1 MEFDRSFYER
11 LEELMNPDGIGLGY
25 EEAFEKALQELKDGP
40 SDLATGGRVGM
51 QLGGIPLKLVQNL
64 PPLEEIPI
72 TTPETPASTTS
83 YEDILAGIQA
93 NYPTDAQQTMT
104 RPGPQGEALQSVFG
118 PVLAQFL
125 GRPISPTGG
134 TNVFGQQFGSFL
146 PQQQAQNV
154 LQQQQIQQ
162 ALNQAGL
169 GAAQFDPTTGG
180 LTGVTGTGT
189 GVAGFQPFLDQAT
202 ATADRASQEALAGQ
216 DAGLQQLQNA
226 ATQANLAGLAAIAG
240 QDAGARGVG
249 AAQDIADRI
258 ETAAIAGQ
266 DRAQPFLDRA
276 EQLSLP
282 KSFEDFMSPYQEQV
296 IDTTRQE
303 LERQLQAQQAQLGA
317 GAGAAFG
324 GGRFGLAQGELA
336 ATGARGIAQTLA
348 GLRQTGFEQARQAAA
363 NALQQQLQ
371 LGQAA
376 QGQAGQNLG
385 LLGQAL
391 QSQIAGA
398 GAAQGQAGQNV
409 NLLGAAGGQ
418 QIQTGTAM
426 GQQAGQDV
434 GLLGQATGIQTG
446 LASLQP
452 QLAAQNIGMLG
463 QLGTQQ
469 QAIGQAGL
477 DTLAQGQ
484 QMIATMPMQQLGF
497 FGSQLPVFTGGT
509 VYQQAAAPGP
519 GPSPLS
525 QVLGG
530 IAGIGGTAL
539 SLGSLF
545 R

>member
-1 MEFDRSFYER
+1 MAT
-11 LEELMNPDGIGLGY
+11 Y
-25 EEAFEKALQELKDGP
+25 EE
-40 SDLATGGRVGM
+40 
-51 QLGGIPLKLVQNL
+51 
-64 PPLEEIPI
+64 
-72 TTPETPASTTS
+72 
-83 YEDILAGIQA
+83 ILAGIQA
-93 NYPTDAQQTMT
+93 SYPTDAQQTMT

-134 TNVFGQQFGSFL
+134 TTVFGQQFGSFL

-154 LQQQQIQQ
+154 LQQQQIQA
-162 ALNQAGL
+162 ALSQAGL
-169 GAAQFDPTTGG
+169 GTAQFDPTTGG
-180 LTGVTGTGT
+180 ITGVTGTGT

-202 ATADRASQEALAGQ
+202 TTADLASQEAVAGQ

-226 ATQANLAGLAAIAG
+226 AAQANLAGLAAIAG
-240 QDAGARGVG
+240 QDVGAGGIS

-258 ETAAIAGQ
+258 EAQAVAGQ

-276 EQLSLP
+276 AQLASP
-282 KSFEDFMSPYQEQV
+282 QAFQDFLSPYQQEV

-317 GAGAAFG
+317 SAGAAFG
-324 GGRFGLAQGELA
+324 GGRFGIAEGELA

-348 GLRQTGFEQARQAAA
+348 GLRQTGFEQARQAQA

-391 QSQIAGA
+391 QGQIAGA
-398 GAAQGQAGQNV
+398 GAAQAQAGQNV
-409 NLLGAAGGQ
+409 NLFGAAGGQ

-434 GLLGQATGIQTG
+434 GLLGQATSVQSG
-446 LASLQP
+446 LAALQP
-452 QLAAQNIGMLG
+452 TLAGQTIGTLG
-463 QLGTQQ
+463 QLGTQH

-477 DTLAQGQ
+477 DTITQGQ

-509 VYQQAAAPGP
+509 VYQQPGPVGP

>member
-1 MEFDRSFYER
+1 MSPRIFMDLVEALMEKGYSYDDAGPLASSLMSDPSSIVDIPDFIGPPRS
-11 LEELMNPDGIGLGY
+11 D
-25 EEAFEKALQELKDGP
+25 
-40 SDLATGGRVGM
+40 DLSMQAEGGRVGL
-51 QLGGIPLKLVQNL
+51 QEGGLGNINLDGVQV
-64 PPLEEIPI
+64 
-72 TTPETPASTTS
+72 TPQN
-83 YEDILAGIQA
+83 YEDILANIQA
-93 NYPTDAQQTMT
+93 SYPTDAQQTMT
-104 RPGPQGEALQSVFG
+104 RPGPQGEALQSIFG
-118 PVLAQFL
+118 PTLAQFL

-134 TNVFGQQFGSFL
+134 TTVFGQQFGSFL

-154 LQQQQIQQ
+154 LQQQQIQA
-162 ALNQAGL
+162 ALSQAGL
-169 GAAQFDPTTGG
+169 GTAQFDPTTGG
-180 LTGVTGTGT
+180 ITGVTGTGT

-202 ATADRASQEALAGQ
+202 TTADRASQEALAGQ

-226 ATQANLAGLAAIAG
+226 AAQANLAGLAAIAG
-240 QDAGARGVG
+240 QDVGAGGIS

-258 ETAAIAGQ
+258 EAQAVAGQ

-276 EQLSLP
+276 AQLASP
-282 KSFEDFMSPYQEQV
+282 QAFQDFLSPYQQEV

-317 GAGAAFG
+317 SAGAAFG
-324 GGRFGLAQGELA
+324 GGRFGIAEGELA

-348 GLRQTGFEQARQAAA
+348 GLRQTGFEQARQAQA

-371 LGQAA
+371 LGQAL
-376 QGQAGQNLG
+376 QG
-385 LLGQAL
+385 
-391 QSQIAGA
+391 QIAGA
-398 GAAQGQAGQNV
+398 GAAQAQAGQNV
-409 NLLGAAGGQ
+409 NLFGAAGGQ

-434 GLLGQATGIQTG
+434 GLLGQATSVQSG
-446 LASLQP
+446 LAALQP
-452 QLAAQNIGMLG
+452 TLAGQTIGTLG

-477 DTLAQGQ
+477 DTIAQGQ

-509 VYQQAAAPGP
+509 VYQQPGPVGP

-530 IAGIGGTAL
+530 LAAFGGTAIG
-539 SLGSLF
+539 LGSLF